1 MVKLLSWGAV
11 CTSAALVA
19 GATAQNADAEYDY
32 VIVGGGLTGLVAAA
46 RLSEDADVSVLV
58 LDYGR
63 FDRSNKTQIPYY
75 ATVISTSGPS
85 NLRDIPSVPE
95 PGLGNQTFGVRV
107 SQVIGGGSQVNG
119 MTWDYPSVADID
131 AFEALGNPGWGWEG
145 LNPYMRKSVTFTV
158 PSPETEAKYNYSYD
172 VSAWG
177 QDGPAQA
184 SYPDWQ
190 APDLY
195 KIIEAFDELGL
206 PFVEEHATGKSV
218 GHYWAPSSID
228 PATKTRS
235 SSLYAYYDKVS
246 SRSNLKLLPMHQ
258 VREILFD
265 NTTSGDSSLVAT
277 GVKVLNR
284 DNNDTLVF
292 SANKEVILA
301 AGGVFT
307 PQLLQLSGIGPKAVL
322 EAAGV
327 ETKIDFPA
335 VGSNFQDHP
344 VAYISWTVNNTFPS
358 PSEPSTNTSFFNE
371 AYDLYHQN
379 HTGPLTKAQAIYIAF
394 PSLGMLTNASEGLVD
409 ALEAQDP
416 SAHLPAIYADSPILR
431 AGFEHQRTVLAA
443 DLRAGTVA
451 AAELPAAGG
460 GVMANAIMKPMSRGT
475 VHLSP
480 SDPNGIPN
488 VLHNALTNP
497 FDRSVLLAAVGY
509 TRRVYGSDAA
519 SSLAPVELVPGA
531 GATTEEA
538 VIEALLAAGLL
549 NPTFAHPSCSCPMM
563 PREMGG
569 VVDPELRVY
578 GTERLSIIDA
588 SILPVIPAA
597 HLQATMYAV
606 AEKASDIIKKRA

>member
-1 MVKLLSWGAV
+1 
-11 CTSAALVA
+11 
-19 GATAQNADAEYDY
+19 
-32 VIVGGGLTGLVAAA
+32 
-46 RLSEDADVSVLV
+46 
-58 LDYGR
+58 
-63 FDRSNKTQIPYY
+63 
-75 ATVISTSGPS
+75 
-85 NLRDIPSVPE
+85 
-95 PGLGNQTFGVRV
+95 
-107 SQVIGGGSQVNG
+107 
-119 MTWDYPSVADID
+119 
-131 AFEALGNPGWGWEG
+131 
-145 LNPYMRKSVTFTV
+145 
-158 PSPETEAKYNYSYD
+158 
-172 VSAWG
+172 
-177 QDGPAQA
+177 
-184 SYPDWQ
+184 
-190 APDLY
+190 
-195 KIIEAFDELGL
+195 
-206 PFVEEHATGKSV
+206 
-218 GHYWAPSSID
+218 
-228 PATKTRS
+228 
-235 SSLYAYYDKVS
+235 
-246 SRSNLKLLPMHQ
+246 MHQ

-265 NTTSGDSSLVAT
+265 NTTGSDWSLVAT

-322 EAAGV
+322 EAAGI

-379 HTGPLTKAQAIYIAF
+379 HTGPLTKAQATYIAF

-416 SAHLPAIYADSPILR
+416 STHLPAIYADSPLLR
-431 AGFEHQRTVLAA
+431 AGFEHQRAVLAA

-480 SDPNGIPN
+480 SDPNGIPD

-538 VIEALLAAGLL
+538 VIEALLGAGLL

-563 PREMGG
+563 PRELGG